1 MLMHPPNLIS
11 WIFKNKRKTVV
22 INNYMRPQAC
32 SSPPSHSNS
41 KNGAVEERRAQLNEV
56 SRILNLSYMLA
67 SSLLPPVGLLL
78 LCPIRPLFLN
88 PWTSDSSEW
97 KATWG
102 EKGVGNKRSVM
113 LCRGSSFAGRVRA
126 ESGEFGALLGE
137 GCPCFCSQVT

>member
-1 MLMHPPNLIS
+1 
-11 WIFKNKRKTVV
+11 
-22 INNYMRPQAC
+22 MRPQAC

-56 SRILNLSYMLA
+56 SRILNLFFRGRILNPSSTLA
-67 SSLLPPVGLLL
+67 CSLLPPIGLRL

-88 PWTSDSSEW
+88 PWTFDSSER

-102 EKGVGNKRSVM
+102 RKGVGNKRSVM